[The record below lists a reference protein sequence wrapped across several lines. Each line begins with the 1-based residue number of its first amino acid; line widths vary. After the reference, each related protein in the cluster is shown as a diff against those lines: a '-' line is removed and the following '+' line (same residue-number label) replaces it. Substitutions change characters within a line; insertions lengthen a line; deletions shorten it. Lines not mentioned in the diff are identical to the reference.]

1 MRTLAW
7 AVSLTLA
14 SATLFAQEPAERP
27 DAAVQEEEEAR
38 PEPLHRIRVLEHP
51 YDLASFYR
59 SRQGSEFHP
68 GSSERYPIA
77 SFYRSRQT
85 SPYGRF
91 WALGYGVRGRGGRPL
106 FRRSIGENGD
116 LYLFAPVV
124 LAPVGPLS
132 GAFLEP
138 GSTRP
143 PSAPAAA
150 LEPR

>member
-1 MRTLAW
+1 MAW

-14 SATLFAQEPAERP
+14 SAALFAQEPAERP
-27 DAAVQEEEEAR
+27 DAAVEVEEEEAAR
-38 PEPLHRIRVLEHP
+38 PEPLNRIRVLEHP
-51 YDLASFYR
+51 YDIASFYR

-77 SFYRSRQT
+77 SFYRSRQS
-85 SPYGRF
+85 SPYGQF
-91 WALGYGVRGRGGRPL
+91 WAMGYGVRDRRGRSL

-132 GAFLEP
+132 GAFLE
-138 GSTRP
+138 SR
-143 PSAPAAA
+143 
-150 LEPR
+150 

>member
-1 MRTLAW
+1 MRTMAW

-27 DAAVQEEEEAR
+27 DGDVFQEEDAAAR
-38 PEPLHRIRVLEHP
+38 PEPLHRIRVLDHP

-77 SFYRSRQT
+77 SFYRSRQS

-91 WALGYGVRGRGGRPL
+91 WALGYGAGDRGGRSL
-106 FRRSIGENGD
+106 FRRSIGDNGD

-138 GSTRP
+138 R
-143 PSAPAAA
+143 
-150 LEPR
+150 